1 MNAGDHFCLR
11 HLWQSAL
18 DHRILKDTG
27 CEEDDF
33 EMGICNLLMHMT
45 IRKKGIDEIIEMNHL
60 FLTVLEFG
68 MSKSGQIW
76 DLLCV
81 ADLVSAF
88 LILAVLHTAVG
99 DQQSSLGCLL

>member
-1 MNAGDHFCLR
+1 M
-11 HLWQSAL
+11 
-18 DHRILKDTG
+18 KDTG
-27 CEEDDF
+27 YEEDDF

-45 IRKKGIDEIIEMNHL
+45 IRKKDIDEIIEMNHL

-68 MSKSGQIW
+68 MSKSRQIW

-88 LILAVLHTAVG
+88 LILAVPSHGSRRSIEFAGVSFVRPLISFKRASPSVT
-99 DQQSSLGCLL
+99 